1 MSLLLFDYLAD
12 YKLPEK
18 KNKKAVS
25 EVECLE
31 ANTSEVWLKLI
42 KIVSIFVPKSS
53 TQIYARSELRSEY
66 KLTHALYAN
75 YTLSFGAI
83 EKSN

>member
-1 MSLLLFDYLAD
+1 MMSLLLFDYLVD

-18 KNKKAVS
+18 KKKKKAVS

-75 YTLSFGAI
+75 YTLS
-83 EKSN
+83 